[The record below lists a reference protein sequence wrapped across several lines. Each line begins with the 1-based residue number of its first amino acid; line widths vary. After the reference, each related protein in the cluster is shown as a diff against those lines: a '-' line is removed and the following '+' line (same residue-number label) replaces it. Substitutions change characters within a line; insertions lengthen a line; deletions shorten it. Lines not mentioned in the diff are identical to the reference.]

1 MEVFSQ
7 ARTFNLTTN
16 LSTGNFAVLNK
27 THVANAVG
35 IVMTSA
41 FVLGT
46 LLYNLPEEQSA
57 QSRFDNLLSTFT
69 EKPKKEMR
77 GNSCDSYCENYY
89 YYRKKR

>member
-1 MEVFSQ
+1 ME
-7 ARTFNLTTN
+7 AYRTFNFTTN

-41 FVLGT
+41 FLLGT
-46 LLYNLPEEQSA
+46 LIYNLEEDQSA
-57 QSRFDNLLSTFT
+57 QSRFDSLLSTF
-69 EKPKKEMR
+69 KPKEVKSEAEMR